1 MSPILIQV
9 LAAVAGGLVAGW
21 ILGRFTGA
29 AAARSRELADRVE
42 SLRKESERVSAELAA
57 AKAQIAQ
64 LRSEQEQYR
73 ARVSDHFAGASE
85 RFRDLSLQYRSLFD
99 HLSEGARCAGTALRR
114 SRAISSPERSPR
126 RLRRLRRPRAA
137 TRPRRRT
144 PQRAPERPSG
154 PGLAGPC
161 GVGYACDPR
170 QALIGRQSWFQV
182 ESRLHCSC

>member
-99 HLSEGARCAGTALRR
+99 HLSEGARALCGDSFAALEGDLVAGALP
-114 SRAISSPERSPR
+114 AQ
-126 RLRRLRRPRAA
+126 AA
-137 TRPRRRT
+137 AAAASARGDAP
-144 PQRAPERPSG
+144 APEDAAAR
-154 PGLAGPC
+154 A
-161 GVGYACDPR
+161 
-170 QALIGRQSWFQV
+170 
-182 ESRLHCSC
+182 